1 MASTG
6 LNVHNVYIRLDT
18 CVYRP
23 LYINSLVPL
32 SDSCSHEQT
41 DCARS
46 FLVASDIYCE
56 HARQAGPVTL
66 SVQMSSSRRVVTICR
81 ALANDRIDIQ
91 YVISAD
97 KYFQAINCTAVWS
110 TDNLT
115 LSNKNTKLQ
124 MGRSTD
130 SECFGHA
137 TVSSGLTPGVCFLG
151 DLL

>member
-1 MASTG
+1 MRVQAP
-6 LNVHNVYIRLDT
+6 I
-18 CVYRP
+18 
-23 LYINSLVPL
+23 YINSLVPL

-46 FLVASDIYCE
+46 FLVADIYCE
-56 HARQAGPVTL
+56 HARQAGSVIL

-137 TVSSGLTPGVCFLG
+137 TVSSGHTPGVCFLG